1 MGANVTEQ
9 GEQQETKPSLAS
21 RLSDGFQNLN
31 WTQVLLIGVVAGA
44 LMPVVLTGGDIF
56 QLFAGVVPVG
66 AGLVLGRQV
75 RAHYMLHGFMTGLIA
90 TIVGVAVLFGLI
102 FYTPVGDT
110 LAARAAAQGAP
121 PELSNKTAQFGQL
134 APFVAI
140 ALLTF
145 VSIGTSMAGR
155 TEQRNRLVREE
166 MAARGGQLERAPTVR
181 EESDIRGMS
190 LPQFGS
196 YVNGLWKKQGFAFKD
211 YRFIDKDKHLDLWM
225 EKDGEPWHLRLS
237 VADKV
242 APGTIEGLYQDMKR
256 EGGKKGVVVTS
267 TEFTPGAIKAAKDRP
282 IVLIDGPT
290 LFEIAEK

>member
-75 RAHYMLHGFMTGLIA
+75 RGHYLLHGFMTGMIA

-102 FYTPVGDT
+102 FYTPVGDALVAKAIT
-110 LAARAAAQGAP
+110 DGAP
-121 PELSNKTAQFGQL
+121 PEMSTKAGQFGSL
-134 APFVAI
+134 GPFVAI

-145 VSIGTSMAGR
+145 VSFGTSMAGR

-166 MAARGGQLERAPTVR
+166 MAARGGQLERPPTVR

>member
-1 MGANVTEQ
+1 MGAHVTEQ
-9 GEQQETKPSLAS
+9 SEQQEIKPSVMS
-21 RLSDGFQNLN
+21 RLRDGFQNLN
-31 WTQVLLIGVVAGA
+31 WTQVLIIGVLAGV
-44 LMPVVLTGGDIF
+44 LMPLVLTGGDIF

-66 AGLVLGRQV
+66 AGLILGRRV
-75 RAHYMLHGFMTGLIA
+75 RGHYMLHGFMTGLVA
-90 TIVGVAVLFGLI
+90 TIVGVIVLSVLI
-102 FYTPVGDT
+102 FSTPIGDS

-121 PELSNKTAQFGQL
+121 PELSSKSAQFGQL

-145 VSIGTSMAGR
+145 VSFGTSMAGR

-166 MAARGGQLERAPTVR
+166 VASRGGQLERAPTVR

-242 APGTIEGLYQDMKR
+242 APGTIEGLFQDMKR
-256 EGGKKGVVVTS
+256 EGCKKGVVITS
-267 TEFTPGAIKAAKDRP
+267 TEFTPGATKAATNRP
-282 IVLIDGPT
+282 IVLVDGAT